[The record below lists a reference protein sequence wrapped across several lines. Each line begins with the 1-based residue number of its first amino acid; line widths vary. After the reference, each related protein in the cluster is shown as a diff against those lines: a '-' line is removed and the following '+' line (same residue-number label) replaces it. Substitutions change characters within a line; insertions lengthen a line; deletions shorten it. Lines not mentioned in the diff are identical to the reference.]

1 MDELTLHGAFQRARG
16 FAAEGK
22 WLHAVQVYRT
32 ILAEEPASD
41 DAVVELGSAYAALG
55 QLEAAE
61 SLLLDRASTTERPE
75 PLLFIL
81 GTILFRAGRVA
92 DAHRHF
98 VRVMRVE
105 QQLDRHVRARLH
117 YFLGAIFADERKW
130 SVAEHHFRTVLQVEP
145 AFPRIHES
153 IAEVLLRRGRL
164 DDAETELTV
173 AIKEEPMSWTA
184 HYLRGL
190 LATRRRHWE
199 EALES
204 FTHAVDIDPKEPRGW
219 HKCGEALLALR
230 RLSDSE
236 RYLRKALELNPAMT
250 DAVVEFGYLALQRG
264 DTEAAEELFE
274 RALRM
279 DPGHRRAMAGVR
291 TTGRS
296 MPRRTV

>member
-22 WLHAVQVYRT
+22 WLHAIQVYRT
-32 ILAEEPASD
+32 ILAELPASD

-55 QLEAAE
+55 QLQAAE
-61 SLLLDRASTTERPE
+61 SLLLDRASTSDRPE
-75 PLLFIL
+75 PFLFVL

-98 VRVMRVE
+98 IRVLRVE
-105 QQLDRHVRARLH
+105 RRLDRHVRGRLH

-130 SVAEHHFRTVLQVEP
+130 SVAEHHFRSVLQVEP

-164 DDAETELTV
+164 DDAESELTL

-190 LATRRRHWE
+190 LATRRRRWE

-204 FTHAVDIDPKEPRGW
+204 FTHAVGIDPKEPRGW

-274 RALRM
+274 RALQM

-291 TTGRS
+291 STGRS
-296 MPRRTV
+296 MPRKNL